1 MCTIYNRCS
10 WGSHILNTA
19 SAKRYSEDV
28 IFTMLLR
35 TAVLIQ
41 LKYFRTSVYSSY
53 IQTSRIGIAKEI
65 FWNRLQA
72 RIDKEFFTIAR
83 IFGEIVSACKI
94 NFEILRFGFQEDHS
108 LTICRQCFV
117 NFRYIQCIIIAIIS
131 YRFPRGALGSL
142 RSCSPL
148 NTQK

>member
-72 RIDKEFFTIAR
+72 KIDKELILHYRSHIRWNRKRVQNKLWNFTFWLPR
-83 IFGEIVSACKI
+83 RPQPDHLPTMFRKLSLYTVYNNRYNFLPVSQGR
-94 NFEILRFGFQEDHS
+94 LGFPEV
-108 LTICRQCFV
+108 L
-117 NFRYIQCIIIAIIS
+117 
-131 YRFPRGALGSL
+131 
-142 RSCSPL
+142 
-148 NTQK
+148 